1 MKGVFLLKKEKLYGI
16 LFYIFTAEGIGALS
30 ALIAGNFS
38 DFFLKYEKPPLLP
51 PPWLFP
57 VVWVVLYAVMGY
69 SAYLISR
76 AVTAKDVKKNALTVY
91 WIQLAVFNFLW
102 SILFFRFELL
112 WIGFIDILLLLVS
125 VCVMTVMFGRILP
138 KAGWLNI
145 PYIIWVAFATYLN
158 FATAVIN

>member
-1 MKGVFLLKKEKLYGI
+1 MKKEKLYGI

-51 PPWLFP
+51 PQWLFP
-57 VVWVVLYAVMGY
+57 VVWTVLFALMGY

-76 AVTAKDVKKNALTVY
+76 ADEPKDVKKNALTVY
-91 WIQLAVFNFLW
+91 WLQLGVFNFLW

-112 WIGFIDILLLLVS
+112 WVGFADIVLLLIS
-125 VCVMTVMFGRILP
+125 VCAMTVMFFRI
-138 KAGWLNI
+138 KAQAGWLNV
-145 PYIIWVAFATYLN
+145 PYVIWVAFASYLN
-158 FATAVIN
+158 LATALIN

>member
-1 MKGVFLLKKEKLYGI
+1 MKKEKLYGI

-38 DFFLKYEKPPLLP
+38 DFFLEYEEPSLLP
-51 PPWLFP
+51 PGWLFP
-57 VVWVVLYAVMGY
+57 VVWTVLYAIMGY

-76 AVTAKDVKKNALTVY
+76 ADTSKDVKKNALTVY
-91 WIQLAVFNFLW
+91 WIQLALNFMW

-112 WIGFIDILLLLVS
+112 WVGFIDIVLLLIA
-125 VCVMTVMFGRILP
+125 VCAMTAMFGRILP
-138 KAGWLNI
+138 KAGWLNV

-158 FATAVIN
+158 IATAVIN

>member
-1 MKGVFLLKKEKLYGI
+1 MKKEKLYGI

-51 PPWLFP
+51 PGWLFP
-57 VVWVVLYAVMGY
+57 VVWTALYAIMGY

-76 AVTAKDVKKNALTVY
+76 ADTSKDIKKNALTVY
-91 WIQLAVFNFLW
+91 WLQLAVFNFLW

-112 WIGFIDILLLLVS
+112 WVGFIDILLLLVS

-158 FATAVIN
+158 LATAIIN

>member
-1 MKGVFLLKKEKLYGI
+1 MKKEKLYGI

-51 PPWLFP
+51 PGWLFP
-57 VVWVVLYAVMGY
+57 VVWTALYAIMGY

-76 AVTAKDVKKNALTVY
+76 ADAPKDVKKNALTVY
-91 WIQLAVFNFLW
+91 WLQLAVFNFLW

-112 WIGFIDILLLLVS
+112 WVGFIDILLLLVS

-158 FATAVIN
+158 LATAIIN